1 MHLRVW
7 AALSVAL
14 VLLVGCGG
22 GQTNLQEPTV
32 GRTVTDD
39 TALPQPTLSAAAAQA
54 AATTVRDLARVGDT
68 LYVLTDTGLVI
79 ESAAPA
85 APAPAP
91 TEATP
96 SGTDT
101 QTTPEPAPAAA
112 AAPTRTAQTV
122 QIGEGATRLLVNG
135 TRAYLV
141 AGTNGL
147 RIVDLTPVGQ
157 AALAGTYAPEAGQV
171 ELAAVEGGLALVGL
185 GRAGLAVVDV
195 TTPRSPTEAKLLPDL
210 RNVTDLAIGGRWGY
224 VLGEELTVLDLSQPA
239 EARVATIFDLED
251 RGQALAL
258 DGDRLLVVGA
268 TSYQLLDVS
277 RPEEPRR
284 IARQTTDEA
293 AAAVAPPTGQE
304 IARGDSAT
312 RAQLAGN
319 LGAVLRDGRVILFDA
334 AADALRATL
343 SMDALGA
350 ATGVL
355 LAAGA
360 PQLLTATGELV
371 DIALADGHATE
382 VTRRSLLGAAAG
394 TAAVADPPPGATGLA
409 PTMDT
414 APALTTTPETAPV
427 GQPSDG
433 PVAPQLPATE
443 NTPSN

>member
-7 AALSVAL
+7 AALSLAL
-14 VLLVGCGG
+14 VLLIGCGG
-22 GQTNLQEPTV
+22 GQTNLQEPNV
-32 GRTVTDD
+32 DRTVTDD
-39 TALPQPTLSAAAAQA
+39 TALPQPTMSAAAAQA

-79 ESAAPA
+79 ESTAPA

-101 QTTPEPAPAAA
+101 QTTPEPVPATA

-122 QIGEGATRLLVNG
+122 QIGEGARRLLVNG
-135 TRAYLV
+135 ARAYLV

-157 AALAGTYAPEAGQV
+157 AALAGTYAPESGQV

-195 TTPRSPTEAKLLPDL
+195 ATPRSPTEAKLLPDL
-210 RNVTDLAIGGRWGY
+210 RNITDLAIGGRWGY

-284 IARQTTDEA
+284 VARQTTDEA

-319 LGAVLRDGRVILFDA
+319 LGAVLRDGRVILFE

-355 LAAGA
+355 LTAGA

-382 VTRRSLLGAAAG
+382 VARRGLLGAATG
-394 TAAVADPPPGATGLA
+394 AATVADPPPGATGLA

-427 GQPSDG
+427 GQPSEG
-433 PVAPQLPATE
+433 PVAPQLPAAE
-443 NTPSN
+443 PTPSD